1 MHRLLTLC
9 AFLAAMP
16 IAADEKA
23 DFFEMRVRPVLA
35 KNCFSC
41 HTATKMGGLVME
53 SRDSLLKGGQS
64 GPALREGD
72 PDNSL
77 LIQAVRH
84 THERLKMPPS
94 GKLEE
99 REIADLVAW
108 IRDGAVWPETPIP
121 AAKTGHGTK
130 ISAEQRAWWAFQR
143 VKKPAPPAVKNAAWA
158 KSAIDRFVL
167 AKLEEKGM
175 TPVGAADRR
184 VWIRRATYDLT
195 GLPPDARRSRCV
207 SKRQVGE
214 RAGKSHRPAPGVIA
228 AMENAG
234 AATGSISHAIP
245 MTG

>member
-16 IAADEKA
+16 IPADEKA
-23 DFFEMRVRPVLA
+23 DFFEMRVRPVLV

-41 HTATKMGGLVME
+41 HTATKIGRLVME
-53 SRDSLLKGGQS
+53 SRDFLLKGGQS
-64 GPALREGD
+64 GPALRAGD

-108 IRDGAVWPETPIP
+108 IRDGAVWPETPFP

-130 ISAEQRAWWAFQR
+130 ISAEQRAWWAFQK
-143 VKKPAPPAVKNAAWA
+143 VKKPAPPAVKNPAWA
-158 KSAIDRFVL
+158 NSAIDRFVL

-175 TPVGAADRR
+175 APVGATDRR
-184 VWIRRATYDLT
+184 VWIRRAT
-195 GLPPDARRSRCV
+195 
-207 SKRQVGE
+207 
-214 RAGKSHRPAPGVIA
+214 
-228 AMENAG
+228 
-234 AATGSISHAIP
+234 SI
-245 MTG
+245 

>member
-23 DFFEMRVRPVLA
+23 DFFEMRIRPVLA

-64 GPALREGD
+64 GPALRDGD

-99 REIADLVAW
+99 REIADLVTW

-121 AAKTGHGTK
+121 ATKTGHGSK

-158 KSAIDRFVL
+158 
-167 AKLEEKGM
+167 
-175 TPVGAADRR
+175 
-184 VWIRRATYDLT
+184 
-195 GLPPDARRSRCV
+195 
-207 SKRQVGE
+207 
-214 RAGKSHRPAPGVIA
+214 
-228 AMENAG
+228 
-234 AATGSISHAIP
+234 
-245 MTG
+245 

>member
-23 DFFEMRVRPVLA
+23 DFFEERVRPVLV

-53 SRDSLLKGGQS
+53 SRDFLLKGGQS
-64 GPALREGD
+64 GPALRAGD

-99 REIADLVAW
+99 REIADLVVW
-108 IRDGAVWPETPIP
+108 IRDGAVWPETPVP

-130 ISAEQRAWWAFQR
+130 ISPEQRAWWAFQR
-143 VKKPAPPAVKNAAWA
+143 VKKPAPPAVKNPAWA

-167 AKLEEKGM
+167 AKLEDKGM
-175 TPVGAADRR
+175 APVGAAARR
-184 VWIRRATYDLT
+184 VWIRRAT
-195 GLPPDARRSRCV
+195 
-207 SKRQVGE
+207 
-214 RAGKSHRPAPGVIA
+214 
-228 AMENAG
+228 
-234 AATGSISHAIP
+234 
-245 MTG
+245 